1 MAGVTTS
8 NAIGGQTFDVVEAQG
23 SSMTLSM
30 GPQHPST
37 HGVLQVVVE
46 ISGEVVEKLDME
58 IGYLHTGIEK
68 TAENLFWTQAGTGIE
83 RMDYLNPLGNALCY
97 IMAVE
102 KLLGV
107 TDRVPER
114 AQVIRVLYSE
124 LSRIASHCVW
134 LGTGGIDLGAIST
147 FFYTFDIREDIL
159 DLIEGSGGARMHP
172 NYFRI
177 GGVNGDLPHGF
188 LARVDALIAK
198 FPKRMRELRTLLQNN
213 PILRDRMID
222 VGVISPEEAIDWG
235 LTGPILRA
243 SGIGYD
249 VRRAFPYSGYERY
262 TFDVPTRTEG
272 DAYAR
277 FLVRLDEMDE
287 SMRIIAQARA
297 FLNTPGPIMIDDPKI
312 AQPPKET
319 IALSM
324 EALIHHFKIVSES
337 FRVPP
342 GDVYQAIESPRGELG
357 YYVVSNGDNRPW
369 RICTRPPSMY
379 NLQAPQIDR
388 PRRTDRRHGRDDRLA
403 RPRLRRSRPMNTNA
417 VMAPPPVTAVAV
429 GMTNA

>member
-1 MAGVTTS
+1 M
-8 NAIGGQTFDVVEAQG
+8 DVVERVG
-23 SSMTLSM
+23 NTMTLSM

-46 ISGEVVEKLDME
+46 ISGEIVEKLEME

-68 TAENLFWTQAGTGIE
+68 TCENLFWTQSSTGIE

-97 IMAVE
+97 MLGVE
-102 KLLGV
+102 KLLGI
-107 TDRVPER
+107 TEQIPER
-114 AQVIRVLYSE
+114 ASQIRVLLCE

-159 DLIEGSGGARMHP
+159 DLIEVSGGARMHP
-172 NYFRI
+172 NYLRI
-177 GGVNGDLPHGF
+177 GGVNGDLPDGF
-188 LARVDALIAK
+188 LVKLDALIDK
-198 FPKRMRELRTLLQNN
+198 FPIRMRELRTLLQNN

-222 VGVISPEEAIDWG
+222 VGVIDAKEAVTWG
-235 LTGPILRA
+235 LTGPSLRG
-243 SGIGYD
+243 SGIAYD
-249 VRRAFPYSGYERY
+249 IRKAYPYSGYESY
-262 TFDVPTRTEG
+262 DFDVPTRTEG

-287 SMRIIAQARA
+287 AMRIIRQVRKR
-297 FLNTPGPIMIDDPKI
+297 LVRPGPIMIDDPKI
-312 AQPPKET
+312 AQPAKET

-342 GDVYQAIESPRGELG
+342 GDVYQAIESPRGELA
-357 YYVVSNGDNRPW
+357 YYIVSNGNNRPW
-369 RICTRPPSMY
+369 RIRTRPASLY
-379 NLQAPQIDR
+379 NLQA
-388 PRRTDRRHGRDDRLA
+388 LK
-403 RPRLRRSRPMNTNA
+403 
-417 VMAPPPVTAVAV
+417 VMAPKNLIADMVVMIGSLDPVFGEVDR
-429 GMTNA
+429 

>member
-1 MAGVTTS
+1 MSAAPEAPGRASTL
-8 NAIGGQTFDVVEAQG
+8 DVVEVKG
-23 SSMTLSM
+23 NTMTLSM

-37 HGVLQVVVE
+37 HGVLQVIVE
-46 ISGEVVEKLDME
+46 VSGEIVEKAEME

-68 TAENLFWTQAGTGIE
+68 SAENLFWTQAGTVIE

-97 IMAVE
+97 VLAVE
-102 KLLGV
+102 KLLGIGAEI
-107 TDRVPER
+107 PER
-114 AQVIRVLYSE
+114 AQSIRVLVTE

-159 DLIEGSGGARMHP
+159 DLLEQSGGARMHP
-172 NYFRI
+172 NYLRI
-177 GGVNGDLPHGF
+177 GGVNGDLPDGF
-188 LARVDALIAK
+188 LARLDALIEK
-198 FPKRMRELRTLLQNN
+198 FPQRMRELRALLQNN

-222 VGVISPEEAIDWG
+222 VGIVSAQDAVAWG
-235 LTGPILRA
+235 LTGPALRA

-249 VRRAFPYSGYERY
+249 VRKAFPYSGYEKY
-262 TFDVPTRTEG
+262 AFDVPIRDDG

-287 SMRIIAQARA
+287 AMRIVGQVRKELDA
-297 FLNTPGPIMIDDPKI
+297 PGPIMIADPKI

-357 YYVVSNGDNRPW
+357 YYLVSNGNNRPY
-369 RICTRPPSMY
+369 RVRTRPPSMY
-379 NLQAPQIDR
+379 NLQAMKLLAPGNLIADIVVMIGSLDPVFGEVDR
-388 PRRTDRRHGRDDRLA
+388 
-403 RPRLRRSRPMNTNA
+403 
-417 VMAPPPVTAVAV
+417 
-429 GMTNA
+429 